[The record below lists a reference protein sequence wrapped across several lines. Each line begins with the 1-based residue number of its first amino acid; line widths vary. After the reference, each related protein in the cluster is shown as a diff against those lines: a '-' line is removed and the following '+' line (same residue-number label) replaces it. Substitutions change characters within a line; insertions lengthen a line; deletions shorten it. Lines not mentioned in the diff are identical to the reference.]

1 MIELLPTTAKDL
13 DFIFSTNQK
22 TFFFFFTLSP
32 FSEML
37 YEFPYLSVFAVQ
49 IHVNR
54 WS

>member
-1 MIELLPTTAKDL
+1 MIELLPSTAKDL

-22 TFFFFFTLSP
+22 TFFFTLGP

>member
-1 MIELLPTTAKDL
+1 MIELLPSTAKDL

-22 TFFFFFTLSP
+22 NFFFFTLGP

-37 YEFPYLSVFAVQ
+37 YEFPYSSVFAVQ